1 MLKRARDKAPPSNGG
16 PQTRGEH
23 TRRAVLD
30 AAIVRFGRD
39 GYRAT
44 SVTDIARD
52 ASVGGTVAYIYFPG
66 KEALFLAAADEDSA
80 AVIHEGLSRCMED
93 PDWRQALMRG
103 LLAALDRHP
112 LAKRL
117 LAGLEPEVTGRVLE
131 TPALAELRTA
141 CADQLRSEQ
150 RRGIVRPDVD
160 PVSMANGIVPM
171 MLSLLMA
178 VVQIGSDPL
187 VAYGKD
193 IAAVIDAALEPPGGS
208 PPGRPRR
215 QPPVMRPRNSTAR
228 SPRTRRSAR

>member
-1 MLKRARDKAPPSNGG
+1 MLPSPPGQMPNRARGQAAPGTG
-16 PQTRGEH
+16 RRGARGEH
-23 TRRAVLD
+23 TRRAIVD

-52 ASVGGTVAYIYFPG
+52 ASVSGTVAYVYFTG

-80 AVIHEGLSRCMED
+80 AVIREGLSRCMED
-93 PDWRQALMRG
+93 PDWRQALIRA

-131 TPALAELRTA
+131 TPALAELRKA

-150 RRGIVRPDVD
+150 RQGSVRADLD
-160 PVSMANGIVPM
+160 PVSMANGIVAM

-178 VVQIGSDPL
+178 MVQIGSDPL
-187 VAYGKD
+187 IAYGKD
-193 IAAVIDAALEPPGGS
+193 ITAVIDAALEAPGS
-208 PPGRPRR
+208 RPGRAQR
-215 QPPVMRPRNSTAR
+215 QPPVLPPRDSTAG
-228 SPRTRRSAR
+228 